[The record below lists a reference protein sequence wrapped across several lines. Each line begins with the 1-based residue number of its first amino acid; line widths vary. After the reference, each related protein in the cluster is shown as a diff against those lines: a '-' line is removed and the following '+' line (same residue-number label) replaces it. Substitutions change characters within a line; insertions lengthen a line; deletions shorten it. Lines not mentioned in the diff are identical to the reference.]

1 MKTIL
6 ILYSCIIFFS
16 LQIHSAKAAYPRNR
30 LYIYLQYIQTIQ
42 NEIQNKIDGLTRYN
56 VLFLLNTQFLWA
68 IIHRFTFNDIEL
80 KISGVTNDTRKYID
94 STIGNTV
101 SIEHCYITQHLE
113 FEDIKIKAL
122 LVYYTCEAAS
132 IIQLSAPASEITEIA
147 QKGEMA
153 IEELEKIIP
162 SCLVSRSAL
171 AQEGCIFGTIR
182 KTKPF
187 VQAFMDKY
195 KVASQIRREKH
206 RQIST
211 NFENC
216 HDIQIR
222 TLEKKIIEIGRA
234 ALNCVQGL

>member
-6 ILYSCIIFFS
+6 ILYSCIIFF
-16 LQIHSAKAAYPRNR
+16 
-30 LYIYLQYIQTIQ
+30 
-42 NEIQNKIDGLTRYN
+42 GLR
-56 VLFLLNTQFLWA
+56 FLWA
-68 IIHRFTFNDIEL
+68 IIHRITLKEIEF
-80 KISGVTNDTRKYID
+80 KISGVTSDTHKYID
-94 STIGNTV
+94 SAIGNTTGH
-101 SIEHCYITQHLE
+101 EHCYDKQHLE
-113 FEDIKIKAL
+113 FEDVKNSAI